1 MMSRAPVRLR
11 ASAPDRRTADTY
23 VKVTYFILKNEAMK
37 KKQFK
42 ELGNIIPVNYVCN
55 GPHHCDNKNIQ

>member
-1 MMSRAPVRLR
+1 MMKSRAPVRLR

-42 ELGNIIPVNYVCN
+42 ELGNIIETF
-55 GPHHCDNKNIQ
+55 